1 MGGRIIAG
9 TPVGYL
15 EIISD
20 GKALTGIR
28 SVGSITGEIFT
39 DEITAE
45 AERQLAEYFGKKRRT
60 FELPLHLNG
69 TDFQLRVWN
78 ALTEIPFGETRSYR
92 DIAETAGSPKA
103 CRAVGNAVGKNPF
116 LIVLP
121 CHRVI
126 ASDGSIG
133 GFSADIRIKKYL
145 LKFEKNIIL

>member
-20 GKALTGIR
+20 GTALTGIR
-28 SVGSITGEIFT
+28 SVGSITGEILT
-39 DEITAE
+39 DKITAE
-45 AERQLAEYFGKKRRT
+45 AKRQLTEYFDKKRRT
-60 FELPLHLNG
+60 FELPLHPNG

-78 ALTEIPFGETRSYR
+78 ALTEIPFGETRSYK
-92 DIAETAGSPKA
+92 DVAEMAGSPRA
-103 CRAVGNAVGKNPF
+103 CRAAGNAVGKNPF

-126 ASDGSIG
+126 ASDGTIG

-145 LKFEKNIIL
+145 LEFEKN

>member
-1 MGGRIIAG
+1 MGGRIIVD

-20 GKALTGIR
+20 GTALTGIR
-28 SVGSITGEIFT
+28 SVGGITGEIFT

-45 AERQLAEYFGKKRRT
+45 AKRQLAEYFNKKRRR

-78 ALTEIPFGETRSYR
+78 ALAEIPFGGTRSYK
-92 DIAETAGSPKA
+92 DIAEAAGSPKA

-121 CHRVI
+121 CHRII
-126 ASDGSIG
+126 ASDDTIG

-145 LKFEKNIIL
+145 LEFEKG

>member
-20 GKALTGIR
+20 GTALTGIR

-39 DEITAE
+39 DEITSE
-45 AERQLAEYFGKKRRT
+45 AERQLAEYFDKKRRT
-60 FELPLHLNG
+60 FELPLHLSG

-92 DIAETAGSPKA
+92 DIAEAAGSPKA

-126 ASDGSIG
+126 ASDGTIG

-145 LKFEKNIIL
+145 LEFEKG

>member
-1 MGGRIIAG
+1 MSGRIIAG

-20 GKALTGIR
+20 GTALTGIR

-39 DEITAE
+39 DEITAD
-45 AERQLAEYFGKKRRT
+45 AERQLAEYFDKKRIR
-60 FELPLHLNG
+60 FELPLHLSG

-78 ALTEIPFGETRSYR
+78 ALTEIPFGETRSYG
-92 DIAETAGSPKA
+92 DIAEAAGSPKA

-126 ASDGSIG
+126 ASDGTIG

-145 LKFEKNIIL
+145 LEFEKG

>member
-1 MGGRIIAG
+1 MGGRIIAD

-20 GKALTGIR
+20 GAALTGIR
-28 SVGSITGEIFT
+28 SVGGVEGDISEDKITI
-39 DEITAE
+39 E
-45 AERQLAEYFGKKRRT
+45 AKRQLAEYFDKKRRR
-60 FELPLHLNG
+60 FELPLHLSG

-78 ALTEIPFGETRSYR
+78 ALTEIPFGETRSYK
-92 DIAETAGSPKA
+92 DVAEMAGSPKS
-103 CRAVGNAVGKNPF
+103 CRAAGNAVGKNPF

-126 ASDGSIG
+126 ASDGTIG

-145 LKFEKNIIL
+145 LEFEKN